1 MGEQLICKL
10 NPMSDA
16 VKKQLGQLR
25 DQWQSLNQV
34 AASQSRSLDGTKSL
48 QDFNKK
54 VEKLEAWINDKVEN
68 ILVFYVTEIRW
79 DWRSNNCLLKYRL
92 LIRKLLNKGKCHTWI
107 FISYHLESTVA
118 SHLRNWSLFLQ
129 ISFLSVFIYPSN
141 FNNQ

>member
-54 VEKLEAWINDKVEN
+54 VEKLEAWIKDKVEN
-68 ILVFYVTEIRW
+68 ILVFYVTGIR
-79 DWRSNNCLLKYRL
+79 
-92 LIRKLLNKGKCHTWI
+92 
-107 FISYHLESTVA
+107 
-118 SHLRNWSLFLQ
+118 
-129 ISFLSVFIYPSN
+129 
-141 FNNQ
+141 

>member
-54 VEKLEAWINDKVEN
+54 VEKLEAWIKDKVEN
-68 ILVFYVTEIRW
+68 ILVFYVTEIR
-79 DWRSNNCLLKYRL
+79 
-92 LIRKLLNKGKCHTWI
+92 
-107 FISYHLESTVA
+107 
-118 SHLRNWSLFLQ
+118 
-129 ISFLSVFIYPSN
+129 
-141 FNNQ
+141 